1 MTGALGI
8 IAGSG
13 DFPVILAERCAAEG
27 RPYFVIRLKGIAD
40 AALEAHP
47 SAAVPLVKLGQTI
60 RLLKTAGCDRV
71 LFCGKVIR
79 PPWYR
84 IRLDWRGFT
93 AVSSVIFHTWWH
105 DDRLHRAITG
115 YFADAGLPIVGPADV
130 WPDFLIAEG
139 VLTKHEPTEADWADI
154 RAAAI
159 AAIAVGRTDRG
170 QGAVVRQGAVVA
182 VEDRDHTDGLLARAA
197 ALPGQGGVLAKLVKP
212 QQDRRMDLP
221 VIGPGTIASAVT
233 ARLNGIAIEA
243 GGAMLVRRAETLA
256 AADAA
261 GLYLVG
267 IDPSGL
273 TE

>member
-13 DFPVILAERCAAEG
+13 DFPVILAERCAAEA
-27 RPYFVIRLKGIAD
+27 RPYFVVRLKGIAD
-40 AALEAHP
+40 PALEAHP
-47 SAAVPLVKLGQTI
+47 SAAIALVKLGATI
-60 RLLKTAGCDRV
+60 RRLKQAGCDRV

-84 IRLDWRGFT
+84 IRLDWRGLT
-93 AVSSVIFHTWWH
+93 AVSSVIFNTWWH
-105 DDRLHRAITG
+105 DDRLHRAITQ
-115 YFADAGLPIVGPADV
+115 YFAKAGLPIVGPADV
-130 WPDFLIAEG
+130 WPDLLIGEG
-139 VLTKHEPTEADWADI
+139 VLTAREPSDANWTDI

-170 QGAVVRQGAVVA
+170 QGAVVRNGAVVA
-182 VEDRDHTDGLLARAA
+182 VEDRDHTDGLLARATE
-197 ALPGQGGVLAKLVKP
+197 LPGQGGVLAKLVKP

-221 VIGPGTIASAVT
+221 VIGPGTIAAAAA
-233 ARLNGIAIEA
+233 ARLDGIAIEA

-261 GLYLVG
+261 GLFLIG

-273 TE
+273 SA

>member
-13 DFPVILAERCAAEG
+13 DFPVILAQRCAAEG

-40 AALEAHP
+40 PALDAHP
-47 SAAVPLVKLGQTI
+47 GAAVPLVKLGETI
-60 RLLKTAGCDRV
+60 RRLKAAGCDRV

-84 IRLDWRGFT
+84 IRLDWRGLT

-105 DDRLHRAITG
+105 DDRLHRAITQ
-115 YFADAGLPIVGPADV
+115 YFANTGLPIVGPADV
-130 WPDFLIAEG
+130 WPDLLIGAG
-139 VLTKHEPTEADWADI
+139 VHTARAPSESDWIDI
-154 RAAAI
+154 RAAAA

-170 QGAVVRQGAVVA
+170 QGAVVRQGTVVA

-197 ALPGQGGVLAKLVKP
+197 AGPGQGGVLAKLVKP

-221 VIGPGTIASAVT
+221 VIGPDTVAAAAA
-233 ARLNGIAIEA
+233 ARLDGIAIEA

-261 GLYLVG
+261 GLFLIG
-267 IDPSGL
+267 IDPTSL
-273 TE
+273 PA